1 MSIAKLLEQHRALV
15 DEAGRAAAFAPVKA
29 AQISRPIEL
38 QEQRV
43 ALLKQRIELLEASK
57 KDYVSRVDETIKG
70 LREELTELERRN
82 KVDRDGLAPL
92 LDAVGTRNPT
102 DPPRPNR
109 AEKKGKTPARKA
121 SKKG

>member
-43 ALLKQRIELLEASK
+43 ERAQVPHCAPFCP
-57 KDYVSRVDETIKG
+57 G
-70 LREELTELERRN
+70 NREFA
-82 KVDRDGLAPL
+82 GIF
-92 LDAVGTRNPT
+92 AVG
-102 DPPRPNR
+102 
-109 AEKKGKTPARKA
+109 
-121 SKKG
+121 